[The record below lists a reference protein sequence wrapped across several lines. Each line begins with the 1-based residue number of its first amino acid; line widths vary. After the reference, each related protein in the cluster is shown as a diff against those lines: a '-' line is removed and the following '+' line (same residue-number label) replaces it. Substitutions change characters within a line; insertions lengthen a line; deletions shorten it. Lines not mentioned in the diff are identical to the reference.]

1 MKIHLALFLAL
12 LVIPCSAAEKTW
24 IGQISDSMCGADH
37 NAMASDGKKV
47 DPRDCTLMCIKSG
60 SKFVF
65 VSGGKVFEIANQ
77 DFVDLKKN
85 AGQNVRLDGEL
96 DSAGKIITIAKLTA
110 Q

>member
-77 DFVDLKKN
+77 DLTDLKKN
-85 AGQNVRLDGEL
+85 AGQNVRLKGQLSSDGRTITVAEL
-96 DSAGKIITIAKLTA
+96 VT